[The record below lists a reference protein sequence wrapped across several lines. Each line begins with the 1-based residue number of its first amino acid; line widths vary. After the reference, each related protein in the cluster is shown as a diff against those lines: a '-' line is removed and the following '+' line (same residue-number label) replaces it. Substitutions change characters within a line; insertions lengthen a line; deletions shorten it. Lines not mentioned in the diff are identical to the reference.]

1 MQLKQK
7 SPMWQGCFA
16 SNLNSSFKD
25 HFANFRNSVIR
36 LGVPHH
42 YYSAA
47 CFAKFGK
54 DLKEI
59 FSSWDIDKNG
69 FCKLNIYYNRC
80 L

>member
-1 MQLKQK
+1 MNQFNVLEFTILKII
-7 SPMWQGCFA
+7 
-16 SNLNSSFKD
+16 N
-25 HFANFRNSVIR
+25 RI
-36 LGVPHH
+36 
-42 YYSAA
+42 
-47 CFAKFGK
+47 AKFGK